1 MPSAIVKEI
10 PLPRTDP
17 PAIGKGMGLP
27 SSEIGSRPFIND
39 ASSCA
44 PSITR
49 SSPSGIPATTPC
61 TSAHTVAPAKDVP
74 PAVVTEMPPPTTGP
88 RAIGKEMLQPVA
100 QDSPPSAKSLP
111 SINDVSSCAPFVA
124 PSSPS
129 RVPATPCSHAYIV
142 APVRGVS
149 QAIVKETPLLR
160 TDPPIGKEMQPPAV
174 QGPPPPR
181 KPVQDSSTRHKPPPA
196 VPPAT
201 PQTCLSTTPSVHW
214 TVSPATERAVNMP
227 PAPLGPRLDEQ
238 EIYEEEISESVGR
251 SELSSIEEIRLVR
264 CVHSFDPVLNC
275 QSNRAPY
282 FRMAEN
288 ELFWVLSVGTSG
300 WALATRGDR
309 DSPGGPLGL
318 INIACVEVAQCH
330 KPLIH
335 RP

>member
-181 KPVQDSSTRHKPPPA
+181 KPVQDSSRAICDTA
-196 VPPAT
+196 QTTTGSAT
-201 PQTCLSTTPSVHW
+201 CNTTDLSIDYTIG
-214 TVSPATERAVNMP
+214 
-227 PAPLGPRLDEQ
+227 PLDGLP
-238 EIYEEEISESVGR
+238 
-251 SELSSIEEIRLVR
+251 
-264 CVHSFDPVLNC
+264 C
-275 QSNRAPY
+275 NRARSKY
-282 FRMAEN
+282 
-288 ELFWVLSVGTSG
+288 
-300 WALATRGDR
+300 ATGAPRTAPRRAGNIRGR
-309 DSPGGPLGL
+309 
-318 INIACVEVAQCH
+318 N
-330 KPLIH
+330 K
-335 RP
+335 